1 MIMGFAVD
9 ASQLKPDSRFILRK
23 RDKAYGESSRV
34 LTYGDQWSKMEVGYI
49 IDCRKRNQPERLRW
63 FASLNW
69 NGSAG
74 ERFTSM
80 AAARSWIEEEFLR
93 FMRSHIQP
101 SDASVVALVP
111 NEGCAQA

>member
-1 MIMGFAVD
+1 MIMGFALD

-23 RDKAYGESSRV
+23 RDKAYGDDSRV
-34 LTYGDQWSKMEVGYI
+34 ITYGDQWSKMEVGYLVH
-49 IDCRKRNQPERLRW
+49 CGKRNRRERKYW

-74 ERFTSM
+74 EYFTTM
-80 AAARSWIEEEFLR
+80 AEARSWIEEEFLR
-93 FMRSHIQP
+93 FLRSHVQT

-111 NEGCAQA
+111 NEGGVQA